1 MAPQK
6 YHHGNLKTALLQ
18 AGSSILHEKGP
29 SQLSLRA
36 AARGAGVSPAAP
48 YRHFASRA
56 ALLAAIAELGFQQ
69 LEKEMIAAYNRTQV
83 HALEALQSLAH
94 AYVDFARN
102 QPHQFNL
109 MFGPEVSGRSAY
121 PALQEAA
128 ERTFAR
134 VEEAILRGQEE
145 GSILAGDPEVI
156 ALTLWSALHGLASL
170 ILAEQLNRKSLGQ
183 QPFDANMAV
192 NLVTMGLYQG
202 FRAS

>member
-1 MAPQK
+1 MAASN

-18 AGSSILHEKGP
+18 SGLSILEDKGP

-48 YRHFASRA
+48 YRHFANRE
-56 ALLAAIAELGFQQ
+56 ALLAAIAERGFQQ
-69 LEKEMIAAYNRTQV
+69 LETEMIAAYNKAQA

-94 AYVDFARN
+94 AYVNFARQ

-109 MFGPEVSGRSAY
+109 MFGPEVSGRGNY
-121 PALQEAA
+121 PALQDAA
-128 ERTFAR
+128 DRTFSR
-134 VEEAILRGQEE
+134 VEDAIRRGQEE
-145 GSILAGDPEVI
+145 GSILQGDPEVI

-183 QPFDANMAV
+183 QPFDATMAV

-202 FRAS
+202 FRPN